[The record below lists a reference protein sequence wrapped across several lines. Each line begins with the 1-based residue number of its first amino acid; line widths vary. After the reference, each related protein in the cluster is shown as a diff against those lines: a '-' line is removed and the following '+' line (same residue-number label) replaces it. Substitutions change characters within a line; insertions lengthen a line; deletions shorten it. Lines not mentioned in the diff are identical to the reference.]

1 MVFVNWLPNVNI
13 LDPSYNSRML
23 FWGFSK
29 VGPFFPDFVLGLCR
43 SLNSAEENIL
53 ELDGSTGS
61 RKPPRKE
68 RKKLLTAYASIL

>member
-1 MVFVNWLPNVNI
+1 MVFVSWLPNVNT
-13 LDPSYNSRML
+13 LDPRYNLRML
-23 FWGFSK
+23 FWRLSE
-29 VGPFFPDFVLGLCR
+29 VGLFFFFPGLCR

-53 ELDGSTGS
+53 VLDGSTGS